1 MTLQLF
7 ARISMDDSIEAN
19 VSTFAAEMRETAF
32 ILRNVSRGSMVIVD
46 ELGRGTSPRD
56 GMAIALAVCEALVE
70 SRALVWFATH
80 FRELTQILAERSGV
94 VNLHMRVEV
103 GSPVFAKKNCGMTV
117 RTQMEA
123 QDKMTMLYK
132 IADGS
137 VKDEHYGLVLARV
150 VQLPQSIIER
160 AMQVSMAL
168 TKRRDTAKKN
178 SEAYRVARKR
188 KLVMKLFET
197 LVQARNGR
205 LDDEALK
212 SWLTRVMEDFV
223 ERMGQLSESVDGED
237 SEESEKG
244 DEDEMEMEMESASVE
259 QDEDEEMEDEE
270 EDGDEEDEEEDE

>member
-103 GSPVFAKKNCGMTV
+103 GSPVFAKKTV
-117 RTQMEA
+117 E
-123 QDKMTMLYK
+123 
-132 IADGS
+132 
-137 VKDEHYGLVLARV
+137 
-150 VQLPQSIIER
+150 
-160 AMQVSMAL
+160 
-168 TKRRDTAKKN
+168 
-178 SEAYRVARKR
+178 
-188 KLVMKLFET
+188 
-197 LVQARNGR
+197 
-205 LDDEALK
+205 
-212 SWLTRVMEDFV
+212 
-223 ERMGQLSESVDGED
+223 
-237 SEESEKG
+237 
-244 DEDEMEMEMESASVE
+244 
-259 QDEDEEMEDEE
+259 
-270 EDGDEEDEEEDE
+270 